1 MQEKFRLC
9 NLLGHVKICA
19 SFDMV
24 ISYDQMVYLNVL
36 NAYVRKALLQLKTC
50 CNSRPNVYTNRS
62 RDIGGMYPERH
73 VSGKN
78 SKLVTYWSKL

>member
-1 MQEKFRLC
+1 MTAECIKRGTCRKKFRLC

-24 ISYDQMVYLNVL
+24 ISYDQMVFL

-50 CNSRPNVYTNRS
+50 CNS
-62 RDIGGMYPERH
+62 MA
-73 VSGKN
+73 
-78 SKLVTYWSKL
+78 